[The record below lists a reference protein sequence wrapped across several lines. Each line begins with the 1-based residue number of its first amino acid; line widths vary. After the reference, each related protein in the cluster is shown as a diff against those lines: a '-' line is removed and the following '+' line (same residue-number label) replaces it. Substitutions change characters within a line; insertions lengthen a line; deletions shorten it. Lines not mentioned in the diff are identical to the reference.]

1 MHWKEEVDQVVAAH
15 GSPIPMILAVN
26 KVDLVLDD
34 EAGGKGD
41 EEQTAEFYQQ
51 YA

>member
-1 MHWKEEVDQVVAAH
+1 MVAAH
-15 GSPIPMILAVN
+15 GTPIPMILAVN

-34 EAGGKGD
+34 EAGGKVD
-41 EEQTAEFYQQ
+41 EEQTADYYNR